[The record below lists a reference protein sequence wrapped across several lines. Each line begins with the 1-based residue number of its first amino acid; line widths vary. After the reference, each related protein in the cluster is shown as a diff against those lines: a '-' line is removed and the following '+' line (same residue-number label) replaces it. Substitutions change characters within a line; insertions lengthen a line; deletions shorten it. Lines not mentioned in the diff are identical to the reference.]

1 MKIFRPGALG
11 EHLSSD
17 HPGNGAGADSEED
30 NEEESGG
37 DHELHDVEVLGD
49 DDEDGH
55 QAHPDQPQEVED
67 PPAQPVHQG
76 DGDQRHH
83 HHDGPHAQVGQL
95 RLIVLDT
102 RRLEESDGV
111 VEDGHHAGQLLAG
124 NDIDDQQC

>member
-1 MKIFRPGALG
+1 MKIFGPRALG

-17 HPGNGAGADSEED
+17 HPGDGARADGEEED
-30 NEEESGG
+30 EEEGGG
-37 DHELHDVEVLGD
+37 DHELPDVEVLGD

-55 QAHPDQPQEVED
+55 QTHPDQPQEVED

-76 DGDQRHH
+76 DGDERHP

-95 RLIVLDT
+95 RLGALDT
-102 RRLEESDGV
+102 RGLEEGDGV

-124 NDIDDQQC
+124 SKMYHQQ

>member
-1 MKIFRPGALG
+1 MKIFIPGALS

-17 HPGNGAGADSEED
+17 HPGNGAGADGEED
-30 NEEESGG
+30 NEEQGGG
-37 DHELHDVEVLGD
+37 DHELRDVEVLGD

-55 QAHPDQPQEVED
+55 QAHPHQPQEVEH

-76 DGDQRHH
+76 DGDQRHP

-95 RLIVLDT
+95 RLRILDT

-124 NDIDDQQC
+124 NYIDQ